1 MIDAAPTPTSAP
13 SPTPSRIR
21 LAIGAFLWRS
31 FVLLA
36 VLMELALW
44 AMIRRRARGF
54 PRRFRLAWLIGYTPQ
69 ALFLAFFLAAVLTLA
84 VDLFVRLVVDR
95 LLRKWLS
102 PITERDDE
110 DQAGRGFGFHLA
122 ATERVAAS
130 LPARKLVG
138 LRSEPGSLV
147 LTDRNLWF
155 FPSAWDGEPWSVPR
169 ERVRSARFE
178 PTPGPIGRLLRNLPP
193 RVVVDIGPDPDPGFV
208 SGPSPGADS
217 MARFA
222 LLEPAR
228 VRSWFRS
235 RPAPR

>member
-1 MIDAAPTPTSAP
+1 MGGTIDAPSTPTPAP
-13 SPTPSRIR
+13 SRVR
-21 LAIGAFLWRS
+21 LAFGAFLWRS
-31 FVLLA
+31 FALLA

-44 AMIRRRARGF
+44 VMIRRRARGF

-69 ALFLAFFLAAVLTLA
+69 TLFLAFFLAAVLTLA

-95 LLRKWLS
+95 LLRRWLS
-102 PITERDDE
+102 PITDREDE
-110 DQAGRGFGFHLA
+110 DQAGRGYGFHLA

-130 LPARKLVG
+130 LPARKLG
-138 LRSEPGSLV
+138 RGRSVPGSLV
-147 LTDRNLWF
+147 LTDRTLWF

-169 ERVRSARFE
+169 DRVRTCRFE

-193 RVVVDIGPDPDPGFV
+193 RVVVDTGPDPD
-208 SGPSPGADS
+208 SGPDPV
-217 MARFA
+217 ARFA